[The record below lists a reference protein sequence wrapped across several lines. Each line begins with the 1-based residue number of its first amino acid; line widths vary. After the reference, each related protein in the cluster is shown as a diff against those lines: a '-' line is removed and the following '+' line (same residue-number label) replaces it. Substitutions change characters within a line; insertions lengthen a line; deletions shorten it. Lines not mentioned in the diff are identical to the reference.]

1 MGFDVLFALLFSAGA
16 LLWTIYRDKSGDTDD
31 LMDRVT
37 SLESTVSGHTS
48 DIARLNTGQSELE
61 STIRNIQSQ
70 IHQMDLKIERILTI
84 LEQQEK
90 EKGR

>member
-16 LLWTIYRDKSGDTDD
+16 LFWTIYRDKSEDTND
-31 LMDRVT
+31 LIDRV
-37 SLESTVSGHTS
+37 SILESTVSGHTT
-48 DIARLNTGQSELE
+48 DIARIESNHDDLE
-61 STIRNIQSQ
+61 GTTRKIQDQ
-70 IHQMDLKIERILTI
+70 IHQLDLKIERIIVI